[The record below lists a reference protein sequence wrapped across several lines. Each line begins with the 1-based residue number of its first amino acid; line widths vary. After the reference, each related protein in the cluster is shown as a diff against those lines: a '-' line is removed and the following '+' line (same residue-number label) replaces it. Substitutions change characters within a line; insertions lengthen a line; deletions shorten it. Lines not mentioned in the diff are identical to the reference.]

1 MVTHS
6 RKAKPRKQLIFQQEI
21 RGNND
26 VERNYETYYLDFFIA
41 LVSTGRRQMSS
52 TSLLIN
58 TPRQ

>member
-26 VERNYETYYLDFFIA
+26 VKRIYETYYLDFFIA
-41 LVSTGRRQMSS
+41 LV
-52 TSLLIN
+52 N
-58 TPRQ
+58 T